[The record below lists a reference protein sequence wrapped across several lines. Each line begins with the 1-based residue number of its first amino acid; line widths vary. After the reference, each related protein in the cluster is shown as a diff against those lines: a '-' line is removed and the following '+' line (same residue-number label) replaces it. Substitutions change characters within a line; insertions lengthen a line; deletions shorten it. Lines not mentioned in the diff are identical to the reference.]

1 MHKPIKIDIAAASKT
16 DPSALVSL
24 NRVVQAMHGRDWVYP
39 EIAVAL
45 NSSNFNEGRHAF
57 FKRLDYSA

>member
-1 MHKPIKIDIAAASKT
+1 MHKPIKIDIAAANKT

-24 NRVVQAMHGRDWVYP
+24 NPVVQAMHGRDWVYHQ
-39 EIAVAL
+39 ISVAL
-45 NSSNFNEGRHAF
+45 SSWNFNKGRHAF

>member
-24 NRVVQAMHGRDWVYP
+24 NRVVQAMHGRDWVY
-39 EIAVAL
+39 IAVAL